1 LLISRPE
8 SRLALVVVPTNE
20 ELMIAQHT
28 VALLRSNP
36 ANPSQ
41 RNTWKAPL
49 RCRKTNLL
57 LAALDGS

>member
-28 VALLRSNP
+28 VALLRSKP
-36 ANPSQ
+36 
-41 RNTWKAPL
+41 
-49 RCRKTNLL
+49 RKPKPTKYLEGT
-57 LAALDGS
+57 AALPED